1 MIRTAIDLVGSTP
14 LIEVARFA
22 AQCGSQ
28 ATICAKL
35 EQFNLTGSVKD
46 RVAKALI
53 ADGESR
59 GILSDGSII
68 IEASSGN
75 TGIGLAAVGAAKGY
89 PVWIVMPD
97 SVSVER
103 RAMMQAYGAKLFLT
117 PGSRGMKG
125 AIALAEQLE
134 QDNPNAHILGQFTNP
149 ANPQV
154 HYLTTGPEIWEQ
166 SEEEVDVL
174 VAGIGTG
181 GTISGAG
188 RFLKEMKPSVTV
200 VGVEPSKSAVISGGE
215 HSPHAI
221 QGIGAGFI
229 PDTLDRSVLDQM
241 IQIDDE
247 DAVAT
252 ARMFSASEG
261 VFVGIS
267 AGAALAAARQ
277 ISLDPAFAGKKIVVV
292 LPDSGD
298 RYLSTPLGTFP
309 DIETSEI

>member
-1 MIRTAIDLVGSTP
+1 
-14 LIEVARFA
+14 
-22 AQCGSQ
+22 
-28 ATICAKL
+28 
-35 EQFNLTGSVKD
+35 
-46 RVAKALI
+46 
-53 ADGESR
+53 
-59 GILSDGSII
+59 
-68 IEASSGN
+68 
-75 TGIGLAAVGAAKGY
+75 
-89 PVWIVMPD
+89 
-97 SVSVER
+97 
-103 RAMMQAYGAKLFLT
+103 MMQAYGAKLFLT

-166 SEEEVDVL
+166 SAEEVDVL